1 MNRRTTCLKTG
12 IKIMGKQFPR
22 FLISNSTNTKTKGPF
37 IIHTLPPKFI
47 CKPLFDGKRN
57 LIDLTAIEMFNEEYN
72 SLKLVKAYDVLEE
85 MREWYKYSGVHQSDN
100 AEDKMLSE
108 VHNLKFLSDE
118 ELKPFTVEQVQAII
132 RIIFPTKA
140 KTIYHGSS
148 SYGLKHFMEHISQ
161 TILGKGR
168 INKYCSN
175 DTLKEAFEIENF
187 KHKEEGPN
195 RHYNILA
202 SEINRAKK
210 LFWNT

>member
-1 MNRRTTCLKTG
+1 MNRRTTCIKTG
-12 IKIMGKQFPR
+12 KNYMAKQFPR
-22 FLISNSTNTKTKGPF
+22 FLISNATNTKTKGPF
-37 IIHTLPPKFI
+37 IIHTLSPKFI
-47 CKPLFDGKRN
+47 CKPIFDHKRN
-57 LIDLTAIEMFNEEYN
+57 LIDLTAIEMFNEEDN
-72 SLKLVKAYDVLEE
+72 ALKHGKAYDVLKD
-85 MREWYKYSGVHQSDN
+85 MREWYKYSGLHQSDN
-100 AEDKMLSE
+100 AEDKILSE
-108 VHNLKFLSDE
+108 VHNLKFMRDE

-132 RIIFPTKA
+132 KIIFPTKA
-140 KTIYHGSS
+140 KTIYNGSS

-168 INKYCSN
+168 TNKYCSN

-187 KHKEEGPN
+187 KYKEEGPN

>member
-1 MNRRTTCLKTG
+1 
-12 IKIMGKQFPR
+12 MGKQFPR
-22 FLISNSTNTKTKGPF
+22 FLISNATNTKTKGSF

-47 CKPLFDGKRN
+47 CKPIFDAKRN
-57 LIDLTAIEMFNEEYN
+57 LIDLTAVEMFNEEDHEFKY
-72 SLKLVKAYDVLEE
+72 VKSNGVLND
-85 MREWYKYSGVHQSDN
+85 MREWYKYSGLHQSDN
-100 AEDKMLSE
+100 AEDKILSE
-108 VHNLKFLSDE
+108 VHNLKFLSE
-118 ELKPFTVEQVQAII
+118 QELKPFTVEQVQSVIK
-132 RIIFPTKA
+132 IIFPTKA
-140 KTIYHGSS
+140 KTIYNGSS

-161 TILGKGR
+161 TILGRGR

-195 RHYNILA
+195 RYYNILA